1 MKKLLLLL
9 ATVATIFTACEGGLD
24 NEENGVSVK
33 PNQILYTS
41 SDNKIVTP
49 DESDVFGANIV
60 SNTYE
65 NGQGVI
71 TFDAPVTSIGMY
83 AFGLCTSLTSVT
95 IGDSVTEI
103 GFGAFY
109 ECSSLTS
116 ITIPNSVTEIGMY
129 AFYDC
134 DSLTSVTIGDS
145 VTEIGFGAFWDCDS
159 LTSVTIPDSVTSI
172 GEDAFYECSSL
183 TSVYCKATTPPTG
196 DWDMFDYNA
205 SGRKI
210 YVPRNSVSAYKSAE
224 YWSKYASDIVGYDF

>member
-103 GFGAFY
+103 GFGAF
-109 ECSSLTS
+109 
-116 ITIPNSVTEIGMY
+116 
-129 AFYDC
+129 
-134 DSLTSVTIGDS
+134 
-145 VTEIGFGAFWDCDS
+145 WDCDS